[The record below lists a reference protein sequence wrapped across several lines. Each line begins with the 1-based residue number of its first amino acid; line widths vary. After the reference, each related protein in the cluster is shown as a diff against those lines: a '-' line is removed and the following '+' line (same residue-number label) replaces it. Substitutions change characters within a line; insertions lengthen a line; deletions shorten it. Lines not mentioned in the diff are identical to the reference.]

1 MQLAKPSAR
10 AAALAALL
18 LPCAAFA
25 SQEIV
30 VTQKNKAFSS
40 PTLTVHVGDK
50 ISFRNED
57 AFVHNIF
64 SLTDEMPFD
73 LGTYPQGQAKSVTFT
88 KVGKFEIECAI
99 HPEMKLVV
107 TVAP

>member
-1 MQLAKPSAR
+1 MLPV
-10 AAALAALL
+10 ALAAILV
-18 LPCAAFA
+18 PSAATA

-30 VTQKNKAFSS
+30 VTQKNKAFSTAALS
-40 PTLTVHVGDK
+40 VHVGDR

-57 AFVHNIF
+57 VFVHNIF

-73 LGTYPQGQAKSVTFT
+73 LGTYPQRQAKSVTFS
-88 KVGKFEIECAI
+88 KAGRFEIECAI

-107 TVAP
+107 TVTP